1 MRMRGWNKG
10 MEIMRNFGLLGSS
23 ALRSGAMVALAL
35 GAAAPAFAEETAAAA
50 AAADEMVAQG
60 DAAAAAESGDRAIVV
75 TGSRIRRPNLQ
86 STIPITSVDAQQL
99 TEQANV
105 SLGDALN
112 DLPALR
118 STFSQANSTRFIGTA
133 GINLLDLRG
142 LGTTRTLVLVNGR
155 RHVTSSPG
163 TYDVDVNTIP
173 ADLLERVDIVTGGN
187 SAVYGSD
194 AVAGVVNFILRT
206 DYEGIALRAQS
217 GITSYGDRRSYFIS
231 GVWGRN
237 FLDNTLNVA
246 ISAEYAR
253 QAPLYHGDRPE
264 MTGVYTGVPG
274 FTTVESTVGELPAG
288 DGIPDT
294 RFFQG
299 PDGIT
304 FNFISLGGGVAT
316 ACPVANPA
324 NPLVTLRR
332 SLVCTGLRTPTA
344 AGANTGTEISD
355 AYFFL
360 PGGALIRNNPSQDFR
375 QFGGSTFGGQGA
387 SGVEGAQLAPG
398 FERIAVNLLL
408 NADIAPWIRPFAE
421 FKYVWITANQTSTQ
435 PTFVNSILS
444 PVFRTDNP
452 FLTPQA
458 RALIN
463 QISGQ
468 PVGTLQTFSFNR
480 FNNDIG
486 TRAEDHERSTF
497 RGVFGVRGEI
507 SSTGNWNYEIALNY
521 GRTETFYE
529 TGGNVDIARF
539 NRAADARP
547 GPGGSIQCAVNV
559 DAITTNDDPLCRP
572 LNLFGFGAPLT
583 TPDALAY
590 VLYTSSREQW
600 AEQLN
605 ATAFIS
611 GDTSGFFELPGGPIG
626 LVFGVEYRREDA
638 FSDFD
643 DFTQSGATFLNA
655 ISEFDPPAID
665 VREAFG
671 EIRIPI
677 LRDIPFFQ
685 ELSVE
690 GAARYSDYSSTGG
703 VWAYNIGLIW
713 SPVRDLR
720 FRGGY
725 ARSVRAPNL
734 GNLFATQS
742 ETFSAIADPCSQA
755 NILAGPN
762 RVQRC
767 AEAGIPTTL
776 VVDGITVPWNNVSV
790 STISGFNRGNPDLEP
805 ERGTSW
811 TVGAVIQPRWVPGL
825 SISLDYYNI
834 EIRDA
839 IAGLTGQAI
848 VNRCFEDPVS
858 LNNAFCDA
866 TFRRRTPGNTFTD
879 FTFDGQ
885 ADRAIGGSVGN
896 ITFPRLGPG
905 FLNQPFNFQSLK
917 TSGVDAD
924 ISYRRQILPGVT
936 LNLRALVSWVDERV
950 EFTFIADPTRST
962 RLHGTLGDPV
972 WSASLT
978 AGLDFGEIDVQWN
991 GNYIGEQTVDSW
1003 ETMFSHQGRS
1013 PTNADLRAPDEAR
1026 HPDALYHAV
1035 RIGFEPAGTRH
1046 RIYFGVDNLLDR
1058 DPSFGLD
1065 GTGAGGAIFP
1075 NTGRFFYAGAQIRF

>member
-1 MRMRGWNKG
+1 
-10 MEIMRNFGLLGSS
+10 MRNLGLLGSS
-23 ALRSGAMVALAL
+23 ALRSGAMFALAL

-50 AAADEMVAQG
+50 TAADEVATQG
-60 DAAAAAESGDRAIVV
+60 DATAEQSDPAIVV
-75 TGSRIRRPNLQ
+75 TGSRIRRPNLD

-142 LGTTRTLVLVNGR
+142 LGTARTLVLVNGR

-163 TYDVDVNTIP
+163 TFDVDVNTIP

-194 AVAGVVNFILRT
+194 AVTGVVNFILRT
-206 DYEGIALRAQS
+206 DYEGVALRAQS

-246 ISAEYAR
+246 VAVEYAR
-253 QAPLYHGDRPE
+253 QAPLFHGDRPE

-274 FTTVESTVGELPAG
+274 FSTVESTVGELPAG
-288 DGIPDT
+288 DGVPDT

-299 PDGIT
+299 PPGIT
-304 FNFISLGGGVAT
+304 FGSISLSGAVLT
-316 ACPVANPA
+316 ACPLANPA
-324 NPLVTLRR
+324 SALVTARR
-332 SLVCTGLRTPTA
+332 AAVCTGLRTPTA
-344 AGANTGTEISD
+344 AGPNTGTELSD
-355 AYFFL
+355 AWFFQ
-360 PGGALIRNNPSQDFR
+360 PDGTIIRNNPALDLR
-375 QFGGSTFGGQGA
+375 QFGGSQFGGQGA

-398 FERIAVNLLL
+398 FERFAVNLLV

-435 PTFVNSILS
+435 PTFINSTLS
-444 PVFRTDNP
+444 PTFRTDNP
-452 FLTPQA
+452 FLSAQA
-458 RALIN
+458 RSAIN
-463 QISGQ
+463 TITGNPQGSIHN
-468 PVGTLQTFSFNR
+468 FSFNR

-486 TRAEDHERSTF
+486 TRAEDHERNTF

-507 SSTGNWNYEIALNY
+507 STTGNWNYEVAVNY

-529 TGGNVDIARF
+529 TGGNVNVARF
-539 NRAADARP
+539 NRAADAAP
-547 GPGGSIQCAVNV
+547 GPGGSIQCRVNV
-559 DAITTNDDPLCRP
+559 DADPNNNDPLCRP
-572 LNLFGFGAPLT
+572 INLFGFGAPAT
-583 TPDALAY
+583 TPDGLAY
-590 VLYTSSREQW
+590 VLYVSSREQW

-611 GDTSGFFELPGGPIG
+611 GDTSGWFELPGGPIG

-677 LRDIPFFQ
+677 LRDMPFFH
-685 ELSVE
+685 ELSLE

-720 FRGGY
+720 LRGGY

-734 GNLFATQS
+734 GDLFATRS
-742 ETFSAIADPCSQA
+742 ETFANGLLDPCSQSQ
-755 NILAGPN
+755 ILQGPN

-776 VVDGITVPWNNVSV
+776 VVDGITVPWNNTPQSGV
-790 STISGFNRGNPDLEP
+790 SGFNQGNLDLQP

-848 VNRCFEDPVS
+848 INRCYEDPVS
-858 LNNAFCDA
+858 LANPFCDA
-866 TFRRRTPGNTFTD
+866 VFRRRTPGDTFRD

-885 ADRAIGGSVGN
+885 NDRVIGGSVGV
-896 ITFPRLGPG
+896 ITMPRLGPG
-905 FLNQPFNFQSLK
+905 FLNQPFNYQSLK

-936 LNLRALVSWVDERV
+936 MNLRALVSWVDQRV
-950 EFTFIADPTRST
+950 QFTFIADPARSV
-962 RLHGTLGDPV
+962 RLHGTLGDPI
-972 WSASLT
+972 WAASLT
-978 AGLDFGEIDVQWN
+978 AGLDFGEIDIAWN
-991 GNYIGEQTVDSW
+991 GNYIGEQTVDAW
-1003 ETMFSHQGRS
+1003 ETMFSHQGRA
-1013 PTNADLRAPDEAR
+1013 PTNADLRSPEEAR

-1058 DPSFGLD
+1058 NPSFGLD
-1065 GTGAGGAIFP
+1065 GTGGGGAIFP

>member
-1 MRMRGWNKG
+1 MRHSA
-10 MEIMRNFGLLGSS
+10 LLRSS
-23 ALRSGAMVALAL
+23 ALRSGAFFALAMI
-35 GAAAPAFAEETAAAA
+35 AASPAMAQTGTAPQGDTAAEE
-50 AAADEMVAQG
+50 
-60 DAAAAAESGDRAIVV
+60 SGSGPIVV
-75 TGSRIRRPNLQ
+75 TGSRIRRPNLE
-86 STIPITSVDAQQL
+86 STVPITSVDAQTL

-142 LGTTRTLVLVNGR
+142 LGTSRTLVLVNGR
-155 RHVTSSPG
+155 RHVSSSPG
-163 TYDVDVNTIP
+163 SYDVDVNTIP
-173 ADLLERVDIVTGGN
+173 IDLLERVDIVTGGN

-194 AVAGVVNFILRT
+194 AVTGVVNFVLRR
-206 DYEGIALRAQS
+206 DFEGLTIRGQS
-217 GITSYGDRRSYFIS
+217 GITEYGDRRSFFVS
-231 GVWGRN
+231 GAWGRS
-237 FLDNTLNVA
+237 FLDDTLNVA
-246 ISAEYAR
+246 VSAEYAR
-253 QAPLYHGDRPE
+253 QQALFHGDRPE

-274 FTTVESTVGELPAG
+274 FTTVDPTVGELPAG

-294 RFFQG
+294 AFFQG

-304 FNFISLGGGVAT
+304 FNFLSLGGAVST

-324 NPLVTLRR
+324 SPQVTARR
-332 SLVCTGLRTPTA
+332 AAVCTGFRTPTA
-344 AGANTGTEISD
+344 AGANTGTELSD

-360 PGGALIRNNPSQDFR
+360 PGGQLIRNNPSADFR

-387 SGVEGAQLAPG
+387 SGIEGAQLAPG
-398 FERIAVNLLL
+398 FERVAINLLL
-408 NADIAPWIRPFAE
+408 NANIAPAFRPFLEA
-421 FKYVWITANQTSTQ
+421 KYVWITANQTSSQ
-435 PTFVNSILS
+435 PTFVNSTLS
-444 PVFRTDNP
+444 PVFRVDNP
-452 FLTPQA
+452 FLTPEA
-458 RALIN
+458 RA
-463 QISGQ
+463 
-468 PVGTLQTFSFNR
+468 TLATILPAGATQFSFNR

-486 TRAEDHERSTF
+486 TRAEDHERNTF
-497 RGVFGVRGEI
+497 RAVVGARGDL
-507 SSTGNWNYEIALNY
+507 SASGNWNYEVALNY

-529 TGGNVDIARF
+529 TGGNVNVARF
-539 NRAADARP
+539 NRASDAAA
-547 GPGGSIQCAVNV
+547 GPGGSIQCRVNV
-559 DAITTNDDPLCRP
+559 DAITTNDDPACRP
-572 LNLFGFGAPLT
+572 LNLFGFGAPLQ

-600 AEQLN
+600 AEQIN
-605 ATAFIS
+605 ATAFVA
-611 GDTSGFFELPGGPIG
+611 GDTAGFLELPGGPIG
-626 LVFGVEYRREDA
+626 IVLGVEYRREDA

-655 ISEFDPPAID
+655 ISEFDPPAIET
-665 VREAFG
+665 REVFG

-677 LRDIPFFQ
+677 LRDRPFFH
-685 ELSVE
+685 ELSIE

-720 FRGGY
+720 FRGTY

-734 GNLFATQS
+734 SNLFATRS
-742 ETFSAIADPCSQA
+742 ETFNAIPDPCSQA

-790 STISGFNRGNPDLEP
+790 STISGFNQGNPDLQP

-811 TVGAVIQPRWVPGL
+811 TLGAVIQPRWVPGL
-825 SISLDYYNI
+825 SISIDYYNI

-839 IAGLTGQAI
+839 IAGLSGAAI
-848 VNRCFEDPVS
+848 VNRCYEDPVS
-858 LNNAFCDA
+858 LANPFCDA
-866 TFRRRTPGNTFTD
+866 TFRRRTPGDTFRD

-885 ADRAIGGSVGN
+885 GDRAIGGSVGN
-896 ITFPRLGPG
+896 ITIPRVGPA

-917 TSGVDAD
+917 TSGIDAD
-924 ISYRRQILPGVT
+924 VSYRRQIFGNVM

-962 RLHGTLGDPV
+962 RLHGTLGDPI
-972 WSASLT
+972 WAAAFT

-991 GNYIGEQTVDSW
+991 GRYIGRQTVDAY
-1003 ETMFSHQGRS
+1003 ETMFSHQGRA
-1013 PTNADLRAPDEAR
+1013 PTNADLRAPNEAR
-1026 HPDALYHAV
+1026 HPVALYHAV
-1035 RIGFEPAGTRH
+1035 RLGFEPAGTRH

-1058 DPSFGLD
+1058 EPSFGLD
-1065 GTGAGGAIFP
+1065 GTGGGGAIFP
-1075 NTGRFFYAGAQIRF
+1075 NAGRFFYAGAQIRF